1 MRPRMC
7 LALIATVTFGP
18 SDLLYA
24 ADTRP
29 VITAAVHNYAA
40 VPGGV
45 LTEAEAEAS
54 RIFRHAG
61 VRVRWVGPLETEAR
75 VRVHILSGEMTVRT
89 RTRPDVLGLAT
100 VDSGMVWV
108 LYDRVV
114 DSSESV
120 SVRVSRVL
128 GFVMAHEIG
137 HVLLVGRGH
146 SHVGLM
152 KPRLDPDV
160 LRTGLI
166 GFTPQER
173 REIRTSALLS
183 E

>member
-7 LALIATVTFGP
+7 LAMIATLTFGI
-18 SDLLYA
+18 SDFLYA

-40 VPGGV
+40 VPGDV

-54 RIFRHAG
+54 GIFQHAG
-61 VRVRWVGPLETEAR
+61 VGVVWVGPLESRAR
-75 VRVHILSGEMTVRT
+75 VRVHILSRPMTERT

-100 VDSGMVWV
+100 VDCSMAWV
-108 LYDRVV
+108 LYDRVIER
-114 DSSESV
+114 SESV
-120 SVRVSRVL
+120 SVPTSRVL
-128 GFVMAHEIG
+128 GFVIAHEIG
-137 HVLLVGRGH
+137 HVLLAGRGH

-152 KPRLDPDV
+152 KPRLEADV

-183 E
+183 Q

>member
-1 MRPRMC
+1 M
-7 LALIATVTFGP
+7 
-18 SDLLYA
+18 
-24 ADTRP
+24 
-29 VITAAVHNYAA
+29 
-40 VPGGV
+40 
-45 LTEAEAEAS
+45 
-54 RIFRHAG
+54 
-61 VRVRWVGPLETEAR
+61 
-75 VRVHILSGEMTVRT
+75 
-89 RTRPDVLGLAT
+89 
-100 VDSGMVWV
+100 
-108 LYDRVV
+108 
-114 DSSESV
+114 
-120 SVRVSRVL
+120 L

-137 HVLLVGRGH
+137 HVLLAGRGH